1 MWVPL
6 SLLERE
12 SHCAPHLSLDGADHT
27 LSREGTARHQVTG
40 PRAASKGGRV
50 PRLLDS
56 RSSNVPRQTMG
67 MRLGKEE
74 GAAGLPL
81 AEHL

>member
-67 MRLGKEE
+67 MWLGKEE
-74 GAAGLPL
+74 GADGLPL